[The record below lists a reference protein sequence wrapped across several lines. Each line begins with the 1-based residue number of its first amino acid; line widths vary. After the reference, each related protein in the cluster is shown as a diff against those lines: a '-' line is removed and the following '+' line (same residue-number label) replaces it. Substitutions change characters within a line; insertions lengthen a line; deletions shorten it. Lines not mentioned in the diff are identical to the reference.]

1 MKFVTICP
9 LETYQKHI
17 SKSLERKVQ
26 KIYDK
31 PFYEKM
37 KEVFVDGIPTGRS
50 QCITVSSPMSKSWLH
65 EMEWLYYLPPV
76 SEEFLTSMKK
86 RAFKVTYKGQLL
98 TSDTRIFS

>member
-9 LETYQKHI
+9 FEIYQKHI
-17 SKSLERKVQ
+17 SKNLERKVQ
-26 KIYDK
+26 KLYDN

-37 KEVFVDGIPTGRS
+37 KEVFEGGIPTDRS
-50 QCITVSSPMSKSWLH
+50 QCITVIPTMSKSWLH
-65 EMEWLYYLPPV
+65 EMEWLDYLPPV

-98 TSDTRIFS
+98 TSATRIFS